1 MESIQNSFWSKKEKC
16 CFCQSLLLVEENDIN
31 YHYLKDN
38 DEKYEFQ
45 CLICG
50 NNNDIS
56 SEKLNLKVK
65 LLAMKRYLLK
75 LM

>member
-1 MESIQNSFWSKKEKC
+1 MENVQNSYWSKKEKC
-16 CFCQSLLLVEENDIN
+16 HFCQSLLLVEENDIN

-38 DEKYEFQ
+38 DEKYDFK

-50 NNNDIS
+50 NSNDIS
-56 SEKLNLKVK
+56 VEKLSLKVQ